1 MQMNITF
8 RQFGASDSLK
18 EYAREKVDRVNRLLD
33 RAGEAHV
40 VLSLERHLHHAD
52 ITIHSGSWV
61 LRGREKSEDMYAS
74 IDLAMDKIERQ
85 LRRYKDKLKTHH
97 GRERVHHR
105 QDLMN
110 QLGRVRHAVFEMPE
124 EPVEAAPEAPQT
136 EAKVAPSA
144 VVAQATA
151 LAQAAK
157 PITDESSARML
168 RTTHLTV
175 KQLTVEEAVMQ
186 MNLMNNDFYVFHNA
200 ETKAMSVVY
209 RRKDGQYGLI
219 EPHAP
224 EPEPASAAR

>member
-8 RQFGASDSLK
+8 RQFGTSDALK

-85 LRRYKDKLKTHH
+85 LRRYKDKLKSHH

-105 QDLMN
+105 QELMN
-110 QLGRVRHAVFEMPE
+110 QLSRVRHAVFEMPGDE
-124 EPVEAAPEAPQT
+124 EANPAEAAPAPGT
-136 EAKVAPSA
+136 
-144 VVAQATA
+144 AQAEA
-151 LAQAAK
+151 NDGS
-157 PITDESSARML
+157 PRML

-175 KQLTVEEAVMQ
+175 KQLKVEEAVMQ
-186 MNLMNNDFYVFHNA
+186 MNLMNNDFYVFHNV
-200 ETKAMSVVY
+200 ETNAMSVLY

-219 EPHAP
+219 EPH
-224 EPEPASAAR
+224 EPEPATAAAAGAR

>member
-85 LRRYKDKLKTHH
+85 LRRYKDKLKSHH
-97 GRERVHHR
+97 GREKVHHR

-110 QLGRVRHAVFEMPE
+110 QLARVRHAVFELPE
-124 EPVEAAPEAPQT
+124 EMQDEAAPEAPT
-136 EAKVAPSA
+136 
-144 VVAQATA
+144 AQATPA
-151 LAQAAK
+151 PEAAK
-157 PITDESSARML
+157 AAESSPRML

-175 KQLTVEEAVMQ
+175 KQLKVEEAVMQ
-186 MNLMNNDFYVFHNA
+186 MNLMNNDFYVFQNA
-200 ETKAMSVVY
+200 ETNAMCVVY
-209 RRKDGQYGLI
+209 RRKDGAYGLI

-224 EPEPASAAR
+224 DEAPAAAAGR

>member
-85 LRRYKDKLKTHH
+85 LRRYKDKLKSHH

-105 QDLMN
+105 QDLVN
-110 QLGRVRHAVFEMPE
+110 QMSRVRHAVFEMPGDE
-124 EPVEAAPEAPQT
+124 DGNPPEA
-136 EAKVAPSA
+136 
-144 VVAQATA
+144 QAND
-151 LAQAAK
+151 AQAAT
-157 PITDESSARML
+157 PQAAQGEAPRML

-175 KQLTVEEAVMQ
+175 KQLKVEEAVMQ
-186 MNLMNNDFYVFHNA
+186 MNLMNNDFYVFHNV
-200 ETKAMSVVY
+200 EKNAMCVLY

-219 EPHAP
+219 EPH
-224 EPEPASAAR
+224 EPEQAAATGTR

>member
-8 RQFGASDSLK
+8 RQFGTSDSLK
-18 EYAREKVDRVNRLLD
+18 EYAREKVDRVNKLLD

-97 GRERVHHR
+97 GKERVHHR

-110 QLGRVRHAVFEMPE
+110 QLSRVRHAVFEMPGE
-124 EPVEAAPEAPQT
+124 EYNAPEPVQPPPQETKAEAASEP
-136 EAKVAPSA
+136 
-144 VVAQATA
+144 
-151 LAQAAK
+151 
-157 PITDESSARML
+157 RML

-175 KQLTVEEAVMQ
+175 KPMKVEEAVMQ
-186 MNLMNNDFYVFHNA
+186 MNLMNNDFYVFHNE
-200 ETKAMSVVY
+200 ETNAMSVLY

-219 EPHAP
+219 EPH
-224 EPEPASAAR
+224 EPTAANP